1 VGCGRASARL
11 GLRDFLWFRHGR
23 DAHDTGSAADLAC
36 AMNECVRGCCEKAKL
51 WLSKNLNVRI
61 AIIRDQRTG

>member
-1 VGCGRASARL
+1 
-11 GLRDFLWFRHGR
+11 
-23 DAHDTGSAADLAC
+23 LAC